1 MGAQKTFAE
10 MSPLL
15 PGLGFL
21 LLVGWQ
27 VAAATSAGTY
37 LCSSSPVN
45 ESAVCASVKS
55 VSQEMLLEIA
65 RGQASPCSLTLGQ
78 YACAQSAWLLDLQD
92 DFLISLYSCLT
103 PNPASAMD
111 PEYSVLFFS
120 KYDVKKLLAALTMFS
135 QRFSHVPLSLEWK
148 MIFINGLWE
157 KMLQVPDIDSPS
169 VLSQWVHEGLQPF
182 LVEPKVFACLR
193 AKNVLCETFQ
203 MIVAALNDI
212 YSDLPVE
219 EQRNLYTGIK
229 YYLIQD
235 GSNQK
240 CYSAAVPGLNST
252 AWFENYLGSFL
263 EHATVRDL
271 QLFGDE
277 PTLQKF
283 ARDPVNIQMIS
294 NLTLLRETAVY
305 YTSLLTS
312 GPGFPLSSLPDRFV
326 CYLSPSAVSNL
337 SRDDALSLAQRIS
350 KNCPLNLTH
359 RGTTREGAPSSL
371 TTEELQVAS
380 SLVRNFEHFPPAVL
394 RALGQAAVGLSI
406 SDIENGISDKDLEA
420 SIPALGE
427 VRGWNAE
434 QSSAIIN
441 RLLSS
446 GYQIPDGR
454 SLAKLGSLVAG
465 LNSSTLQ
472 SLSPEVILEAI
483 KLPEFVQQTVTL
495 PSALKKTF
503 VEKISSSVGNPADLV
518 KYIPDAL
525 ASYIPKSSL
534 VFGEEK
540 PSIQDLNSKMWTR
553 EQAAM
558 FFSDVIKREPD
569 FSRLSQSVLQGFT
582 CGAANEVGAE
592 RFQEL
597 AKVMKK
603 KNVKLGEDQ
612 LSCLVKMVTLHG
624 IPKDLDS
631 YPKDLLLFLSPSDY
645 AATGSCRQYFA
656 NIGKANLDVLQRESP
671 QRKELLLEA
680 LACLKIPGTRVNE
693 ENAEILGRL
702 VCDLGGEYIRS
713 SGGKLLK
720 QLSQCE
726 SFLPDQEEAIRSVIS
741 SGNTTFGPPVA
752 WSAFTL
758 NELSGLIP
766 VFDHSILQKI
776 PKNAL
781 TLWLKNFA
789 HDSRLSR
796 EQLATIVEELLPTR
810 HKRAD
815 GCPPEKQI
823 TEMVLNDDLMPI
835 YYTPEELHACLKN
848 VTLENHLSQILTY
861 PFSIQQLAV
870 LKRNL
875 DETYPDGYPANLLP
889 KLGPLISFVTPEDI
903 SKWKITSADVLAVL
917 LKNEPSDD
925 QASAIIKQ
933 YVGLGNALNATALNA
948 IGTKYVCLLNVVEL
962 DMIDSSTLRL
972 ASLNPSACSQITKDI
987 LYAKAKHAFSD
998 QRYSPT
1004 YYELIEPYLGGAP
1017 SVDLRALS
1025 KENVNMEVSTFAKLR
1040 RDSLM
1045 SLTPSEVQGL
1055 LGMNLGDLK
1064 KWQNES
1070 PIWEWVQTQ
1079 KQSELDKL
1087 HVGLAG
1093 GTQEG
1098 YMNIVKPEFQTPSS
1112 ASLGAVAM
1120 TLHLLPALLISFL
1133 MMLVLS

>member
-1 MGAQKTFAE
+1 
-10 MSPLL
+10 MSPSV

-27 VAAATSAGTY
+27 VAAAASPGTY

-45 ESAVCASVKS
+45 EPAVCASVKS
-55 VSQEMLLEIA
+55 VSQEMLLEVA
-65 RGQASPCSLTLGQ
+65 RGQASPCSLTFGQ
-78 YACAQSAWLLDLQD
+78 YACAQSAWLQDLQD
-92 DFLISLYSCLT
+92 NFLISLYSCLT
-103 PNPASAMD
+103 PKPASAMD
-111 PEYSVLFFS
+111 PEYSILFFS
-120 KYDVKKLLAALTMFS
+120 KYDAKKLVAALTMFS
-135 QRFSHVPLSLEWK
+135 QRFSHGPLSLEWN

-157 KMLQVPDIDSPS
+157 KMLQVPDIDSPPI
-169 VLSQWVHEGLQPF
+169 LSQWVHEGLQAF
-182 LVEPKVFACLR
+182 LVEPKVFACLHD
-193 AKNVLCETFQ
+193 KNVLCETFQ
-203 MIVAALNDI
+203 MIVAALNGV

-219 EQRNLYTGIK
+219 EQRNLYAGIK

-263 EHATVRDL
+263 EHATVGDL

-312 GPGFPLSSLPDRFV
+312 GPGFSLSSLPDRFV

-350 KNCPLNLTH
+350 ENCPLNLKH
-359 RGTTREGAPSSL
+359 RGITRERAPSSL

-380 SLVRNFEHFPPAVL
+380 SLVRKFERFPPAIL

-406 SDIENGISDKDLEA
+406 SDIENSISDKDLEA

-427 VRGWNAE
+427 VRGWNTE
-434 QSSAIIN
+434 QSSTIIN
-441 RLLSS
+441 KLLSS
-446 GYQIPDGR
+446 GYQIRDGQ

-465 LNSSTLQ
+465 INSSTLR
-472 SLSPEVILEAI
+472 SLSPEVFLEAI
-483 KLPEFVQQTVTL
+483 KLPEFVQQMVTL
-495 PSALKKTF
+495 PSVLKMIF
-503 VEKISSSVGNPADLV
+503 VEKISSSVDHPADLV
-518 KYIPDAL
+518 KCIPDAL
-525 ASYIPKSSL
+525 ASYIPKSLL

-540 PSIQDLNSKMWTR
+540 PNIQDLNSKMWTR
-553 EQAAM
+553 EQAAI
-558 FFSDVIKREPD
+558 FFSDVIKTEPD

-582 CGAANEVGAE
+582 CAAANEMEAE

-612 LSCLVKMVTLHG
+612 
-624 IPKDLDS
+624 
-631 YPKDLLLFLSPSDY
+631 
-645 AATGSCRQYFA
+645 
-656 NIGKANLDVLQRESP
+656 
-671 QRKELLLEA
+671 
-680 LACLKIPGTRVNE
+680 KIPGTQVNE
-693 ENAEILGRL
+693 ENAEILGHL

-713 SGGKLLK
+713 SGGNLLK

-776 PKNAL
+776 PKNVL
-781 TLWLKNFA
+781 TLWLKNYA
-789 HDSRLSR
+789 HNSPLSR

-815 GCPPEKQI
+815 GCPPDKQI
-823 TEMVLNDDLMPI
+823 TEMVLNNDLMPI
-835 YYTPEELHACLKN
+835 YYTPEELRACLKN
-848 VTLENHLSQILTY
+848 VSLENHLSRVLTY
-861 PFSIQQLAV
+861 AFSVQQLAE

-875 DETYPDGYPANLLP
+875 DETYPDGYPDSLLR
-889 KLGPLISFVTPEDI
+889 KLGPLISLVTPEDV
-903 SKWKITSADVLAVL
+903 SKWQITSSDTLAVL
-917 LKNEPSDD
+917 LKDQPSDD
-925 QASAIIKQ
+925 QASAVIKR
-933 YVGLGNALNATALNA
+933 YVDLGNALNATALNA
-948 IGTKYVCLLNVVEL
+948 IGTRYVCLLNATEL
-962 DMIDSSTLRL
+962 NIIDSNSLKL
-972 ASLNPSACSQITKDI
+972 ASLNPSNCTQLTKNI
-987 LYAKAKHAFSD
+987 LYAKAKQAFSD
-998 QRYSPT
+998 QKYLPA
-1004 YYELIEPYLGGAP
+1004 YYKLVEPYLGGAP
-1017 SVDLRALS
+1017 AVDLRALS
-1025 KENVNMEVSTFAKLR
+1025 KGNVSMNISTFSKLR
-1040 RDSLM
+1040 RDSLL

-1055 LGMNLGDLK
+1055 LGINLRDLQ
-1064 KWQNES
+1064 KWQNKS
-1070 PIWEWVQTQ
+1070 PIREWVQTQ

-1087 HVGLAG
+1087 HVGLTG
-1093 GTQEG
+1093 GLQEG
-1098 YMNIVKPEFQTPSS
+1098 YMNIVTPKFQSPSAAS
-1112 ASLGAVAM
+1112 ASAVAM

-1133 MMLVLS
+1133 MTSVLS

>member
-1 MGAQKTFAE
+1 M
-10 MSPLL
+10 
-15 PGLGFL
+15 
-21 LLVGWQ
+21 V
-27 VAAATSAGTY
+27 
-37 LCSSSPVN
+37 
-45 ESAVCASVKS
+45 
-55 VSQEMLLEIA
+55 
-65 RGQASPCSLTLGQ
+65 
-78 YACAQSAWLLDLQD
+78 
-92 DFLISLYSCLT
+92 
-103 PNPASAMD
+103 
-111 PEYSVLFFS
+111 
-120 KYDVKKLLAALTMFS
+120 
-135 QRFSHVPLSLEWK
+135 
-148 MIFINGLWE
+148 FINGLWE
-157 KMLQVPDIDSPS
+157 KMLQVPDIDSPPI
-169 VLSQWVHEGLQPF
+169 LSQWVHEGLQPF
-182 LVEPKVFACLR
+182 LVEPKVFACLH

-203 MIVAALNDI
+203 MIVAALNGI
-212 YSDLPVE
+212 YSDLPVK
-219 EQRNLYTGIK
+219 EQRNLFTGIK
-229 YYLIQD
+229 YYLTQD

-240 CYSAAVPGLNST
+240 CYSAAIPGLNST
-252 AWFENYLGSFL
+252 AWFENYLGYFM
-263 EHATVRDL
+263 EHATVGDL

-283 ARDPVNIQMIS
+283 ARDPVNIQMVS
-294 NLTLLRETAVY
+294 NLTLLWETAVY

-326 CYLSPSAVSNL
+326 CYLSPSAVSSL

-359 RGTTREGAPSSL
+359 RGITRERAPSSL

-380 SLVRNFEHFPPAVL
+380 SLVRKFEHFSPAIL

-406 SDIENGISDKDLEA
+406 SDIENSISDEDLEA

-427 VRGWNAE
+427 VRSWNAE
-434 QSSAIIN
+434 QSSTIIN
-441 RLLSS
+441 KLLSS
-446 GYQIPDGR
+446 GYQILDGQ

-465 LNSSTLQ
+465 LNSSTLRN
-472 SLSPEVILEAI
+472 LSPEVILEAI
-483 KLPEFVQQTVTL
+483 KLPEFVEQMMTL
-495 PSALKKTF
+495 PSALKMTF
-503 VEKISSSVGNPADLV
+503 VEKISSSIGDPADLV

-525 ASYIPKSSL
+525 ASYIPKSLL
-534 VFGEEK
+534 VFGEKK
-540 PSIQDLNSKMWTR
+540 PNIQDLNSKMWTR

-558 FFSDVIKREPD
+558 FFNDVIKIEPD

-582 CGAANEVGAE
+582 CAAANEMEAE

-624 IPKDLDS
+624 IPKDLDN

-656 NIGKANLDVLQRESP
+656 NIGKANLDVLQRESS
-671 QRKELLLEA
+671 QRKQLLLEA
-680 LACLKIPGTRVNE
+680 LACLKIPGTQVNE
-693 ENAEILGRL
+693 ENAEVLGRL
-702 VCDLGGEYIRS
+702 VCDLGGEYIRN
-713 SGGKLLK
+713 SGGNLLK

-776 PKNAL
+776 PKDAL

-789 HDSRLSR
+789 HDSLLSR

-815 GCPPEKQI
+815 GCPAGKQI

-835 YYTPEELHACLKN
+835 YYPPEELRTCLKN

-861 PFSIQQLAV
+861 PFSTEQLAV
-870 LKRNL
+870 LKSNL
-875 DETYPDGYPANLLP
+875 DETYPDGYPEGLLA
-889 KLGPLISFVTPEDI
+889 KLGPLLSFITPEDV
-903 SKWKITSADVLAVL
+903 SNWKITSADTLAVL
-917 LKNEPSDD
+917 LRNQPPDD
-925 QASAIIKQ
+925 QASAIIKR

-948 IGTKYVCLLNVVEL
+948 IGTKYVCLLKATEL
-962 DMIDSSTLRL
+962 NTIDSNSLKL
-972 ASLNPSACSQITKDI
+972 ASLNPSACSQFTKDI
-987 LYAKAKHAFSD
+987 LYAKAKRAFSD
-998 QRYSPT
+998 QQYLPA
-1004 YYELIEPYLGGAP
+1004 YYKLIQPYLGGAP
-1017 SVDLRALS
+1017 GVDLRALS
-1025 KENVNMEVSTFAKLR
+1025 KGNVNMEVSTFAKLR

-1055 LGMNLGDLK
+1055 LGINLDDLE
-1064 KWQNES
+1064 KWQNKS
-1070 PIWEWVQTQ
+1070 PIREWVRMQ

-1087 HVGLAG
+1087 HVGLTG

-1098 YMNIVKPEFQTPSS
+1098 YINIVTPKFLPPSS
-1112 ASLGAVAM
+1112 ASLGTVAM
-1120 TLHLLPALLISFL
+1120 TLHHLPALLISFL

>member
-1 MGAQKTFAE
+1 MP
-10 MSPLL
+10 PLL
-15 PGLGFL
+15 LGLSFL

-45 ESAVCASVKS
+45 ESAVCASVES

-65 RGQASPCSLTLGQ
+65 RGQASPCSLTFGQ
-78 YACAQSAWLLDLQD
+78 YACAQSAWLQVLQD

-103 PNPASAMD
+103 PKPASAMD
-111 PEYSVLFFS
+111 PEYSILFFA
-120 KYDVKKLLAALTMFS
+120 KHDAKKLVAALTVFS
-135 QRFSHVPLSLEWK
+135 QRFSHVPLSFEWN

-157 KMLQVPDIDSPS
+157 KMLQVPDIDSPP

-182 LVEPKVFACLR
+182 LVEPKVFACLH
-193 AKNVLCETFQ
+193 AKNVLCEAFQ
-203 MIVAALNDI
+203 KIVTALNGI

-229 YYLIQD
+229 HYLLQD

-263 EHATVRDL
+263 EHATVGDL

-283 ARDPVNIQMIS
+283 ARDPVNVEMIS

-312 GPGFPLSSLPDRFV
+312 GPGFPLLSLPDRFV

-337 SRDDALSLAQRIS
+337 SSDDTLSLAQRIS

-359 RGTTREGAPSSL
+359 RGVTGERAPSSL
-371 TTEELQVAS
+371 TREELQVAS
-380 SLVRNFEHFPPAVL
+380 SLVRKFEHFSPAVL
-394 RALGQAAVGLSI
+394 CALGQTAVGLSI

-420 SIPALGE
+420 SIPVLGK
-427 VRGWNAE
+427 VRGWNTE
-434 QSSAIIN
+434 QSSTIIN
-441 RLLSS
+441 KLLSS
-446 GYQIPDGR
+446 GYQILDGQ
-454 SLAKLGSLVAG
+454 SLAKLGSLVTG

-472 SLSPEVILEAI
+472 SLSPKVILEAI
-483 KLPEFVQQTVTL
+483 KLPEFVQQVMTL
-495 PSALKKTF
+495 PSALKMTF
-503 VEKISSSVGNPADLV
+503 VEKISSSVGHPADLV

-525 ASYIPKSSL
+525 ASYIPKSLL

-540 PSIQDLNSKMWTR
+540 PNVQDLNSKTWTR

-558 FFSDVIKREPD
+558 FFNDVIKTEPD
-569 FSRLSQSVLQGFT
+569 FSRLSRSVLQGFK
-582 CGAANEVGAE
+582 CAAANEMEAE

-656 NIGKANLDVLQRESP
+656 NIGKANLHVLQRESS
-671 QRKELLLEA
+671 QRKHLLLEA
-680 LACLKIPGTRVNE
+680 LACLNIPGTQVNK

-713 SGGKLLK
+713 SGGNLLK

-741 SGNTTFGPPVA
+741 SGNTTFGSPVA

-766 VFDHSILQKI
+766 VFDHSIFQKI

-781 TLWLKNFA
+781 ILWLKNFA

-796 EQLATIVEELLPTR
+796 EQLATIVEEVLPTR

-815 GCPPEKQI
+815 GCSPDKRI
-823 TEMVLNDDLMPI
+823 TEMVLNSDLMPI

-848 VTLENHLSQILTY
+848 VSLENHLSQILTY
-861 PFSIQQLAV
+861 AFTSQQLAV

-875 DETYPDGYPANLLP
+875 DETYPHGYPESLFP
-889 KLGPLISFVTPEDI
+889 KLGSLISFITPEDI
-903 SKWKITSADVLAVL
+903 SRWNITSADSLAAL
-917 LKNEPSDD
+917 LKKQPPNK
-925 QASAIIKQ
+925 QASAIIKR
-933 YVGLGNALNATALNA
+933 YIGLGNALNATALNA
-948 IGTKYVCLLNVVEL
+948 IGTKYVCLLNETEL
-962 DMIDSSTLRL
+962 NTIDSNTLKL
-972 ASLNPSACSQITKDI
+972 VSLNPSACSQLTKEI
-987 LYAKAKHAFSD
+987 LYDKAKRAFSD
-998 QRYSPT
+998 QHYLPA

-1017 SVDLRALS
+1017 GVDLRALS
-1025 KENVNMEVSTFAKLR
+1025 KDNMNMKLSTFVKLR

-1045 SLTPSEVQGL
+1045 NLTLSEVQGL
-1055 LGMNLGDLK
+1055 LGMNLGDLH

-1070 PIWEWVQTQ
+1070 VIREWVQMQ

-1087 HVGLAG
+1087 HVGLTG

-1098 YMNIVKPEFQTPSS
+1098 YINIVTPKFQSPSS
-1112 ASLGAVAM
+1112 ASLGTAAM
-1120 TLHLLPALLISFL
+1120 MLHLLPALLISFL
-1133 MMLVLS
+1133 MTSVLS

>member
-1 MGAQKTFAE
+1 MDF
-10 MSPLL
+10 P
-15 PGLGFL
+15 FHF
-21 LLVGWQ
+21 
-27 VAAATSAGTY
+27 
-37 LCSSSPVN
+37 
-45 ESAVCASVKS
+45 
-55 VSQEMLLEIA
+55 
-65 RGQASPCSLTLGQ
+65 
-78 YACAQSAWLLDLQD
+78 QSAWLLDLQD

-1098 YMNIVKPEFQTPSS
+1098 YMNIVKPEFQST
-1112 ASLGAVAM
+1112 
-1120 TLHLLPALLISFL
+1120 
-1133 MMLVLS
+1133 